1 MTVIAQPEL
10 RALLQSRPE
19 NESEMY
25 HYAAAEEI
33 VHRRD
38 VLLRTLRQHGALT
51 LEIEPAKV
59 SSAVVNQYLLAK
71 ERGML

>member
-10 RALLQSRPE
+10 RGVLETRPE
-19 NESEMY
+19 TDSEMY

-38 VLLRTLRQHGALT
+38 VLLATLRQHGALT

-59 SSAVVNQYLLAK
+59 SSAVVNQYLSAK
-71 ERGML
+71 ERGIL